1 MPETPRYLILSKGNI
16 DDGKRALKKLRNT
29 EDVRTEIEELQNEE
43 ANQGSTDTSFST
55 WELLTSAKLRLSLFV
70 CICLHL
76 SQQLSGI
83 VAVFYYSTSFFN
95 AGGITGDNS
104 QYATIG
110 VGCIMVLMTLV
121 TIPLMDRVGRRTLH
135 LIGLGGIIVCSIMIT
150 IALNYSS
157 QTETN
162 NADDKRGID
171 VPTLANVTDD
181 STMDK
186 NEDSESNASQVGIFL
201 VFATLLFV
209 VFFALGPGSIPWM
222 AAGEM
227 FSQGPRAPAIS
238 VCVFTNWLAN
248 LIVSLVFPQLQLKLL
263 TYSFVPFLVI
273 ILVLFF
279 ILSFY
284 FVETKGKTADEVSQ
298 IYQIPNAWTTFI
310 GSPKVIKNL
319 EVSQTS
325 RMELNTTQL

>member
-1 MPETPRYLILSKGNI
+1 
-16 DDGKRALKKLRNT
+16 
-29 EDVRTEIEELQNEE
+29 
-43 ANQGSTDTSFST
+43 
-55 WELLTSAKLRLSLFV
+55 
-70 CICLHL
+70 
-76 SQQLSGI
+76 
-83 VAVFYYSTSFFN
+83 
-95 AGGITGDNS
+95 
-104 QYATIG
+104 
-110 VGCIMVLMTLV
+110 MVLMTLV

-162 NADDKRGID
+162 NVDDNTGID

-181 STMDK
+181 TTMDK

-273 ILVLFF
+273 ILILFL

-284 FVETKGKTADEVSQ
+284 FVETKGKTADEVSH

-319 EVSQTS
+319 EASKTS
-325 RMELNTTQL
+325 RIELNTTQL